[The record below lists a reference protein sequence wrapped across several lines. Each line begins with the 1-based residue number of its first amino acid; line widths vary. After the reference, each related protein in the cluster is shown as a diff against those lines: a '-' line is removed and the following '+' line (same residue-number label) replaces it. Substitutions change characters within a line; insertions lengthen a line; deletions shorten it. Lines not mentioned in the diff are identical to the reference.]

1 MRTQG
6 FVRIATSI
14 VMMAA
19 AVTNAFSAM
28 PPQTTRQSMTN
39 YPLKSRNYAS
49 WSQHAEFD
57 REEETTTI
65 VMKDTGTDLGY
76 NLVSPREW
84 LEYQEQEA
92 AAAGNSG
99 GGGAY
104 TVLRCDLLADQTWR
118 IWEKEFHWQRLCD
131 SYNDLLTNNNEH
143 DEDNN
148 NNNAAAAAIV
158 KTENI
163 LSKLLDA
170 AQTSL
175 SITTSDDTT
184 VVVGDDDTCCICM
197 ITLLWQNEQEKC
209 VVRGHTF
216 STGVYLNPIEYDPQ
230 PITASLATTTT
241 ATTTLLSSS
250 SSSKPIPNRYDN
262 KPRSKLSSWCRTRR
276 PLEERFKN
284 DESSV
289 GEVLLMMRNDD
300 DGTTELLEGLT
311 SNVFVLYS
319 NGTLVTP
326 AEGMLEGCARNQV
339 LCHARALGYKVKCA
353 PIRLDSSVDQWEE
366 VFCTSAIR
374 LIIPVNKIVQL
385 GGNEGE
391 EVVWQCQRKPRKWR
405 VLYNSIMMEALGVTE
420 TRSFCL
426 RGMN

>member
-1 MRTQG
+1 M
-6 FVRIATSI
+6 
-14 VMMAA
+14 
-19 AVTNAFSAM
+19 
-28 PPQTTRQSMTN
+28 
-39 YPLKSRNYAS
+39 
-49 WSQHAEFD
+49 
-57 REEETTTI
+57 
-65 VMKDTGTDLGY
+65 
-76 NLVSPREW
+76 VSPREW
-84 LEYQEQEA
+84 LEFQEEA
-92 AAAGNSG
+92 AAGKSG

-104 TVLRCDLLADQTWR
+104 TVLRCLADQTWR

-131 SYNDLLTNNNEH
+131 SYHDLTNNNEH
-143 DEDNN
+143 DEDN
-148 NNNAAAAAIV
+148 AAAIV

-175 SITTSDDTT
+175 TSGDTT
-184 VVVGDDDTCCICM
+184 VVVDEDTCCICM

-405 VLYNSIMMEALGVTE
+405 VLYNSIMMEA
-420 TRSFCL
+420 
-426 RGMN
+426 